1 MCDEK
6 HEILYKN
13 PIVPFYQYEITEKI
27 NSKPDDRSI
36 FDEIFE
42 LCFHGHSCLRHN
54 IDLTTAIDTKNVIE
68 CSYNKVTKR
77 CEISFNHE
85 LKCSFTSTS
94 YFWVYVHQLIHAY
107 LYLSSSCIH
116 DIDKASDHGYE
127 FNVHIN
133 RIRRIFD
140 KIRLPGIQDSRIL
153 ITKNSYNFVNYI
165 CYGREKSHYYHCELR
180 LLERT
185 LGYRQTLQSNINSAA
200 TSQKKSLVPTNKNKP
215 VSSSNN
221 AAKVSN
227 KTAPTNVQSTNRK
240 IVTSNPKTP
249 STSQKKSSVPT
260 NKKNTVNVPNKTAPR
275 NVQSMNK
282 SITTKKPLQDNT
294 NTVSTVV
301 KKSSV
306 PTIENNT
313 AGLSRI
319 SDIFPITTTLTNN
332 QGDNIVSIAATKQS
346 TVIVIHHD

>member
-1 MCDEK
+1 MCDERHK
-6 HEILYKN
+6 ILYQN
-13 PIVPFYQYEITEKI
+13 PIDPFYQYAITKMI
-27 NSKPDDRSI
+27 YSKPDDRSF

-42 LCFHGHSCLRHN
+42 LCFRGHSCLRHK
-54 IDLTTAIDTKNVIE
+54 IDLAMATGSKNVIK

-77 CEISFNHE
+77 CEISFNNQ
-85 LKCSFTSTS
+85 LKRSFTSKS

-107 LYLSSSCIH
+107 LYLSSSCSH
-116 DIDKASDHGYE
+116 DIDEASDHGNK
-127 FNVHIN
+127 FDFHIN
-133 RIRRIFD
+133 RIRYIFD
-140 KIRLPGIQDSRIL
+140 RIRVFGIQ
-153 ITKNSYNFVNYI
+153 KYNFVYMS
-165 CYGREKSHYYHCELR
+165 YARVMSHYDYCELSLR
-180 LLERT
+180 QRT
-185 LGYRQTLQSNINSAA
+185 LGYRQTLQSNINSTA

-215 VSSSNN
+215 VSSSNT

-282 SITTKKPLQDNT
+282 SITTKKPLQVNT

-313 AGLSRI
+313 VGLSRI

-332 QGDNIVSIAATKQS
+332 QGDKIVSIAATKQS
-346 TVIVIHHD
+346 TVIVIHND

>member
-27 NSKPDDRSI
+27 YSKPDDRSI

-42 LCFHGHSCLRHN
+42 LCFRGHSCLRHN

-68 CSYNKVTKR
+68 CFYSKVTSR

-116 DIDKASDHGYE
+116 DIDEASDHGYE

-133 RIRRIFD
+133 RVRRIFD
-140 KIRLPGIQDSRIL
+140 KIRLPGIQEH
-153 ITKNSYNFVNYI
+153 NFVNYI
-165 CYGREKSHYYHCELR
+165 CYGREKSLYYHCELR

-185 LGYRQTLQSNINSAA
+185 LGYRQMLQSNINSAA

-260 NKKNTVNVPNKTAPR
+260 NKKNTVNVSNKTAPR
-275 NVQSMNK
+275 NMQSTNK
-282 SITTKKPLQDNT
+282 SITTKKPLQVNT

-306 PTIENNT
+306 PTNENNT
-313 AGLSRI
+313 VGSSRI

-332 QGDNIVSIAATKQS
+332 QGDKIVSIAATKQS
-346 TVIVIHHD
+346 TVIVIHND